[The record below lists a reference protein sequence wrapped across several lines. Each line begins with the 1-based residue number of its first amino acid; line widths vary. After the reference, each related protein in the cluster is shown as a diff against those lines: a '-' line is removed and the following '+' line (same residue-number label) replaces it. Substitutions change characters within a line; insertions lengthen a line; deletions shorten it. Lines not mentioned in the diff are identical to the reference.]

1 MTEFI
6 QSATARRTFLAGLGA
21 AGLLAIPGCA
31 SLPGFGLTDA
41 VRRLLTLSSERAFA
55 RMTAD
60 GGFWDQQVAQIGFN
74 NLLGARGDVLSR
86 ILTSGLF
93 KDRLNGALADVAIE
107 GAYRAAPIVTD
118 AVRVIGFQNAVDLVR
133 GGPTAA
139 TAFLRGEMG
148 GQLVEA
154 MVPEIGTA
162 LRVAR
167 DPLIGQAMSA
177 LTGVDVGQVASTFGS
192 RVNDVIWT
200 ELGREESAIRAN
212 PSATRD
218 PLIIGVFGAGAN
230 V

>member
-6 QSATARRTFLAGLGA
+6 QAATARRTFLAGLGA

-60 GGFWDQQVAQIGFN
+60 GGFWDQQVAQIGFS
-74 NLLGARGDVLSR
+74 NLLGARGDVMSR
-86 ILTSGLF
+86 ILTSALF

-154 MVPEIGTA
+154 MVPEIGNA
-162 LRVAR
+162 LRVAQ
-167 DPLIGQAMSA
+167 DPLVGQALSA
-177 LTGVDVGQVASTFGS
+177 LTGVNVSQVASRFGT
-192 RVNDVIWT
+192 RVNDVIWN
-200 ELGREESAIRAN
+200 ELGREESAIRAD

-218 PLIIGVFGAGAN
+218 PLIIGVFGAGARI
-230 V
+230 